1 MKVFDVAIIGGGV
14 IGSSIAFE
22 LAAEKLNVVLLDREE
37 PGRGASWAA
46 AGMLSPGPDSPDALP
61 LVPLAKESLGLYRK
75 FVSAIEEASG
85 LHTHFSSDGAL
96 QLFPC
101 PQGEAER
108 DKMVAELRAL
118 DIAIEPVSF
127 GHARGMENAI
137 GPAARA
143 AAWLP
148 EEATVEPRLLMD
160 ALLAALRHHEVEI
173 RSGCHVTSLLHHG
186 SRCTGLVAGGEEI
199 TANLVVLAAGCYS
212 STLAGENLVENDWL
226 SRCAP
231 TRPVRGQMLAL
242 HSDQVNLRRV
252 LRSERGYLVPRLGG
266 RIVAGSTLEEV
277 GFDKRVT
284 AAGMRKILDA
294 AIELAP
300 NLAGAEI
307 VETWAGLRPA
317 TPDNLPI
324 LGPADIENLF
334 IATGHYR
341 NGILLAPVTA
351 KLARDWILTKSMAA
365 GAAIFSPLRF
375 AERDVQAGSS
385 KRNAANS

>member
-1 MKVFDVAIIGGGV
+1 VKVFDVAIIGGGV

-61 LVPLAKESLGLYRK
+61 LVPLAKESLQLYRK
-75 FVSAIEEASG
+75 FVAAIEEASG
-85 LHTHFSSDGAL
+85 LHTHFASDGAL
-96 QLFPC
+96 QLFPG

-118 DIAIEPVSF
+118 DIAIEPVSLND
-127 GHARGMENAI
+127 ARGMENAI
-137 GPAARA
+137 GPEVRA

-173 RSGCHVTSLLHHG
+173 RSGCHVTSLLRQT

-199 TANLVVLAAGCYS
+199 AASFVVLAAGCYS
-212 STLAGENLVENDWL
+212 SNLAPENSIENDWL

-231 TRPVRGQMLAL
+231 THPVRGQMLAL
-242 HSDQVNLRRV
+242 HSDKVNLRRV

-284 AAGMRKILDA
+284 AGGMRKILDA

-351 KLARDWILTKSMAA
+351 KLARDWILTKSMSAA
-365 GAAIFSPLRF
+365 AAIFSPLRF
-375 AERDVQAGSS
+375 AGRDVQASNS

>member
-1 MKVFDVAIIGGGV
+1 VKTFDVAIIGGGV

-22 LAAEKLNVVLLDREE
+22 LAAEKLDVILLDREE

-61 LVPLAKESLGLYRK
+61 LVPLAKESLVLYPK
-75 FVSAIEEASG
+75 FISAVEEASG
-85 LHTHFSSDGAL
+85 LHSHFASEGAL
-96 QLFPC
+96 QVFLG

-108 DKMVAELRAL
+108 NKMVVEFRGL
-118 DIAIEPVSF
+118 DIAIEPVPLDT
-127 GHARGMENAI
+127 ARDMENAT
-137 GPAARA
+137 GADVRA

-148 EEATVEPRLLMD
+148 EEATVDPRLLMS
-160 ALLAALRHHEVEI
+160 ALLAGLRRRDVEI
-173 RSGCHVTSLLHHG
+173 RSGCRVTSLLRQG
-186 SRCTGLVAGGEEI
+186 VKCTGLIAGGDEI
-199 TANLVVLAAGCYS
+199 AAKAVVLAAGCHS
-212 STLAGENLVENDWL
+212 SALVGEDSVENDWL
-226 SRCAP
+226 SRYAP

-242 HSDQVNLRRV
+242 HSPEVHLRRV
-252 LRSERGYLVPRLGG
+252 LRSERGYLVPRLAG

-284 AAGMRKILDA
+284 AGGMRKILGA

-300 NLAGAEI
+300 SLANAEI

-324 LGPADIENLF
+324 LGPADIDGLF

-351 KLARDWILTKSMAA
+351 KLTRDWILNKTTTAA
-365 GAAIFSPLRF
+365 SAIFSPLRF
-375 AERDVQAGSS
+375 AERKIQPSGSKS
-385 KRNAANS
+385 TAAIP

>member
-1 MKVFDVAIIGGGV
+1 VKVFDVAIIGGGV

-61 LVPLAKESLGLYRK
+61 LVPLAKESLRLYRK
-75 FVSAIEEASG
+75 FVAAIEDASG
-85 LHTHFSSDGAL
+85 LHTHFASDGAL
-96 QLFPC
+96 QLFPGA
-101 PQGEAER
+101 QGESER

-118 DIAIEPVSF
+118 DIAIEPVSLEA
-127 GHARGMENAI
+127 ARGMENAI

-148 EEATVEPRLLMD
+148 GEATVEPRLLMD
-160 ALLAALRHHEVEI
+160 ALLAALRHREVEI
-173 RSGCHVTSLLHHG
+173 RSGCHVTSLLRQAT
-186 SRCTGLVAGGEEI
+186 RCTGLVAGGEEI
-199 TANLVVLAAGCYS
+199 AANFVVLAAGCYS
-212 STLAGENLVENDWL
+212 STLARENSIENDWL
-226 SRCAP
+226 SRCSP
-231 TRPVRGQMLAL
+231 TRPVRGQMLSL
-242 HSDQVNLRRV
+242 HSDKVNLRRV

-266 RIVAGSTLEEV
+266 RIVVGSTLEEV

-284 AAGMRKILDA
+284 AGGMRQILDA

-324 LGPADIENLF
+324 LGPADMENLF

-351 KLARDWILTKSMAA
+351 KLARDWILTKSMSA

-375 AERDVQAGSS
+375 SERDAQASNS